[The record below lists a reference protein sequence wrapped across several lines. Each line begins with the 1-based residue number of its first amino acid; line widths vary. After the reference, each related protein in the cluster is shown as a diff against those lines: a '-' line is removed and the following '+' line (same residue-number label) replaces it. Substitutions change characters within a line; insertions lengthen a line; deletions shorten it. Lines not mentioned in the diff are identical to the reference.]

1 MNLNKLNIKEFCNM
15 ALSLTAEQKS
25 IKNLFVNDDVYV
37 VPVYQ
42 RPYSWTNEQCIQLY
56 NDIADAYIDD
66 QDYFVGNLVFA
77 RANNDESNP
86 NIIDGQQRIITLW
99 LFIKALSL
107 LLPEMKILNRMLQ
120 VESWEGDNATPKIN
134 SLVPPNDDQSAF
146 YNVLRWNKETTERQV
161 QFTKNK
167 SGKINE
173 SICNTHVEANFICI
187 FDYLSQFFS
196 SIDIQKQ
203 KEYLGFFLNKVFL
216 LPIELKGKDLNEAV
230 DKALT
235 IFETLNNRGLN
246 LEDADIFKAKLYDK
260 SIAVAK
266 NESFIDSWTQIVY
279 ECNSLNITLDEL
291 FRYYS
296 HIIRGKNNIVNK
308 EKKLR
313 DFFINE
319 FYSPLNKDNFED
331 VVTDLL
337 KILSI
342 LRKLDNLQY
351 EYIEI
356 SVWLRIINLYSN
368 LYPKYAIV
376 SYLFTN
382 GVDSYDT
389 NDFCNVVKAL
399 VRYCYFMGST
409 TTVKFTIYII
419 IGKICNNITIDN
431 FYQTEMPMEM
441 VSKPGRLKKGLA
453 LLVHTLRHPN
463 EISTYYDMDMLLK
476 ASDFSSLSND
486 WTKECFEDAIK
497 SLGNCVVLDIA
508 HKNVS
513 LKDKFKYYSQNKFS
527 EPKELVGVA
536 SSVSYDKFKKRED
549 ELRESLNT
557 FFTGK

>member
-1 MNLNKLNIKEFCNM
+1 M

-56 NDIADAYIDD
+56 NDIADAYVNE

-99 LFIKALSL
+99 LFLKALSL

-120 VESWEGDNATPKIN
+120 VESWEGDNATPKIS
-134 SLVPPNDDQSAF
+134 SLVPPYDDQSAF
-146 YNVLRWNKETTERQV
+146 GNVLRWNKETTERQV
-161 QFTKNK
+161 VFTKNK
-167 SGKINE
+167 SGRINE

-187 FDYLSQFFS
+187 YDYLSQFFS
-196 SIDIQKQ
+196 SIDTQKQ
-203 KEYLGFFLNKVFL
+203 KEYLVFFLNKVFL
-216 LPIELKGKDLNEAV
+216 LPIELKGKDINEAV

-260 SIAVAK
+260 SIAVGK
-266 NESFIDSWTQIVY
+266 NESFINSWDRIVY
-279 ECNSLNITLDEL
+279 ECNSLNITLDDL

-319 FYSPLNKDNFED
+319 LYSPLNRDDFED
-331 VVTDLL
+331 VVADLL
-337 KILSI
+337 TILSV
-342 LRKLDNLQY
+342 LKKLENLKY
-351 EYIEI
+351 EYLEI
-356 SVWLRIINLYSN
+356 SVWLKIIDLYSN

-382 GVDSYDT
+382 GIDSYDT
-389 NDFCNVVKAL
+389 KGFCDMVKAL
-399 VRYCYFMGST
+399 TRYCYSMGAT

-419 IGKICNNITIDN
+419 IGKICNNMIVDSY
-431 FYQTEMPMEM
+431 YQTEMPMDI

-453 LLVHTLRHPN
+453 LLAHTLRHPN
-463 EISTYYDMDMLLK
+463 EISTYYDIDTLLK
-476 ASDFSSLSND
+476 ASDYSSLPND
-486 WTKECFEDAIK
+486 WTKERLEDATM
-497 SLGNCVVLDIA
+497 SLGNCIVLDIA

-513 LKDKFKYYSQNKFS
+513 LKEKFKYFSQNKFS

-536 SSVSYDKFKKRED
+536 SSISYNKFKKRED
-549 ELRESLNT
+549 ELRESLNV

>member
-1 MNLNKLNIKEFCNM
+1 M

-56 NDIADAYIDD
+56 NDIADAYVNE

-99 LFIKALSL
+99 LFLKALSL

-120 VESWEGDNATPKIN
+120 VESWEGDNATPKIS
-134 SLVPPNDDQSAF
+134 SLVPPYDDQSAF
-146 YNVLRWNKETTERQV
+146 GNVLRWNKETTERQV
-161 QFTKNK
+161 VFTKNK
-167 SGKINE
+167 SGRINE

-187 FDYLSQFFS
+187 YDYLSQFFS
-196 SIDIQKQ
+196 SIDTQKQ
-203 KEYLGFFLNKVFL
+203 KEYLVFFLNKVFL
-216 LPIELKGKDLNEAV
+216 LPIELNGKDINEAV

-260 SIAVAK
+260 SIAVGK
-266 NESFIDSWTQIVY
+266 NESFINSWDRIVY
-279 ECNSLNITLDEL
+279 ECNSLNITLDDL

-319 FYSPLNKDNFED
+319 LYSPLNRDDFED
-331 VVTDLL
+331 VVADLL
-337 KILSI
+337 AILSV
-342 LRKLDNLQY
+342 LKKLENLKY
-351 EYIEI
+351 EYLEI
-356 SVWLRIINLYSN
+356 SVWLKIIDLYSN

-382 GVDSYDT
+382 GIDSYDT
-389 NDFCNVVKAL
+389 KGFCDMVKAL
-399 VRYCYFMGST
+399 TRYCYSMGAT

-419 IGKICNNITIDN
+419 IGKICNNMIVDSY
-431 FYQTEMPMEM
+431 YQTEMPMDI

-453 LLVHTLRHPN
+453 LLAHTLRHPN
-463 EISTYYDMDMLLK
+463 EISTYYDIDTLLK
-476 ASDFSSLSND
+476 ASDYSSLPND
-486 WTKECFEDAIK
+486 WTKERLEDATM
-497 SLGNCVVLDIA
+497 SLGNCIVLDIA

-513 LKDKFKYYSQNKFS
+513 LKEKFKYFSQNKFS
-527 EPKELVGVA
+527 EPNELVGVA
-536 SSVSYDKFKKRED
+536 SSVSYNKFKKRED
-549 ELRESLNT
+549 ELRESLNA

>member
-1 MNLNKLNIKEFCNM
+1 M

-42 RPYSWTNEQCIQLY
+42 RPYLWTNEQCIQLY
-56 NDIADAYIDD
+56 NDIADAYIDE

-99 LFIKALSL
+99 LFLKALSL
-107 LLPEMKILNRMLQ
+107 LLPEMKILNRTLQ

-134 SLVPPNDDQSAF
+134 SLVPPCDNQSAF
-146 YNVLRWNKETTERQV
+146 INVLGWSKETTERQIQYV
-161 QFTKNK
+161 KNK

-173 SICNTHVEANFICI
+173 SICNTHIEANFICI
-187 FDYLSQFFS
+187 YDYLSQFFS

-203 KEYLGFFLNKVFL
+203 KDYLGFFLNNVFL
-216 LPIELKGKDLNEAV
+216 LPIELKGKDINEAV

-260 SIAVAK
+260 SISVNK
-266 NESFIDSWTQIVY
+266 NESFIKSWTQIVY
-279 ECNSLNITLDEL
+279 ECNSLNITLDDL

-319 FYSPLNKDNFED
+319 LYSPLNGDNFED
-331 VVTDLL
+331 VVTDLQT
-337 KILSI
+337 IISI
-342 LRKLDNLQY
+342 LKKLENLQY
-351 EYIEI
+351 EYLEI
-356 SVWLRIINLYSN
+356 SVWLKIINMYSN
-368 LYPKYAIV
+368 LYPKYAII

-382 GVDSYDT
+382 GIDSYNTKDF
-389 NDFCNVVKAL
+389 NDMVKAL
-399 VRYCYFMGST
+399 ARYCYSMGST

-419 IGKICNNITIDN
+419 IGKICNNKTIDSY
-431 FYQTEMPMEM
+431 YQSEMSMD
-441 VSKPGRLKKGLA
+441 VVAKPGRLKKGLA
-453 LLVHTLRHPN
+453 LLAHTLRYPN
-463 EISTYYDMDMLLK
+463 EISTYYDIDTLLK
-476 ASDFSSLSND
+476 VSDFSSLPDD
-486 WTKECFEDAIK
+486 WTKENFEDAIK

-508 HKNVS
+508 HKNLS
-513 LKDKFKYYSQNKFS
+513 LKDKFKYYNQNKFS
-527 EPKELVGVA
+527 EPKELVRIT
-536 SSVSYDKFKKRED
+536 SSVSYSKFKERED
-549 ELRESLNT
+549 DLRETLNI
-557 FFTGK
+557 FFTGKS

>member
-1 MNLNKLNIKEFCNM
+1 M

-56 NDIADAYIDD
+56 NDIADAYIDE

-99 LFIKALSL
+99 LFLKALSL
-107 LLPEMKILNRMLQ
+107 LLPEMKILNRTLQ
-120 VESWEGDNATPKIN
+120 VESWEGDDATPKIN

-146 YNVLRWNKETTERQV
+146 NNVLRWNKDTTERQV
-161 QFTKNK
+161 QYVKNK
-167 SGKINE
+167 TGKINE

-187 FDYLSQFFS
+187 YDYLSQFFS

-203 KEYLGFFLNKVFL
+203 KDYLGFFLNKVFL
-216 LPIELKGKDLNEAV
+216 LPIELKGKDINEAV

-246 LEDADIFKAKLYDK
+246 LEDADIFKAKLYEK
-260 SIAVAK
+260 SIKVDK
-266 NESFIDSWTQIVY
+266 NESFINSWTQIVY
-279 ECNSLNITLDEL
+279 ECNSLNITLDDL

-319 FYSPLNKDNFED
+319 LYSPLNREDFED
-331 VVTDLL
+331 VVSDLL
-337 KILSI
+337 TIISI
-342 LRKLDNLQY
+342 LKKLENLQY
-351 EYIEI
+351 ESLEI
-356 SVWLRIINLYSN
+356 SVWLKIIDLYSN

-382 GVDSYDT
+382 GIDSYDT
-389 NDFCNVVKAL
+389 ENFSEMVKAL
-399 VRYCYFMGST
+399 ARYCYSMGST

-419 IGKICNNITIDN
+419 IGKICNNITIGSY
-431 FYQTEMPMEM
+431 YQTELSMDI

-453 LLVHTLRHPN
+453 LLAHTLRYPN
-463 EISTYYDMDMLLK
+463 EISTYYDVDTLLK
-476 ASDFSSLSND
+476 ASDFSSLPND
-486 WTKECFEDAIK
+486 WTKDNFEDAIK

-508 HKNVS
+508 HKNLS
-513 LKDKFKYYSQNKFS
+513 LKDKFKYYSQNRFS
-527 EPKELVGVA
+527 EPKELVGIS
-536 SSVSYDKFKKRED
+536 SSVSYSKFKERED
-549 ELRESLNT
+549 GLRETLNY
-557 FFTGK
+557 FFTGKS

>member
-1 MNLNKLNIKEFCNM
+1 ME
-15 ALSLTAEQKS
+15 LSLTAEQKS

-56 NDIADAYIDD
+56 NDIADAYVNE

-99 LFIKALSL
+99 LFLKALSL

-120 VESWEGDNATPKIN
+120 VESWEGDNATPKIS
-134 SLVPPNDDQSAF
+134 SLVLPYDDQSAF
-146 YNVLRWNKETTERQV
+146 GNVLRWNKETTERQV
-161 QFTKNK
+161 VFTKNK
-167 SGKINE
+167 FGRINE

-187 FDYLSQFFS
+187 YDYLSQFFS
-196 SIDIQKQ
+196 SIDTQKQ

-216 LPIELKGKDLNEAV
+216 LPIELKGKDINEAV

-260 SIAVAK
+260 SIAVGK
-266 NESFIDSWTQIVY
+266 NESFINSWDRIVY
-279 ECNSLNITLDEL
+279 ECNSLNITLDDL

-319 FYSPLNKDNFED
+319 LYSPLNRDDFED
-331 VVTDLL
+331 VVADLL
-337 KILSI
+337 TILSV
-342 LRKLDNLQY
+342 LKKLENLKY
-351 EYIEI
+351 EYLEI
-356 SVWLRIINLYSN
+356 SVWLKIIDLYSN

-382 GVDSYDT
+382 GIDSYDT
-389 NDFCNVVKAL
+389 KGFCDMVKAL
-399 VRYCYFMGST
+399 TRYCYSMGAT

-419 IGKICNNITIDN
+419 IGKICNNMIVDSY
-431 FYQTEMPMEM
+431 YQTEMPMDI

-453 LLVHTLRHPN
+453 LLAHTLRHPN
-463 EISTYYDMDMLLK
+463 EISTYYDIDTLLK
-476 ASDFSSLSND
+476 ASDYSSLSND
-486 WTKECFEDAIK
+486 WTKERLEDATM
-497 SLGNCVVLDIA
+497 SLGNCIVLDIA

-513 LKDKFKYYSQNKFS
+513 LKEKFKYFSQNKFS

-536 SSVSYDKFKKRED
+536 SSVSYNKFKKRED
-549 ELRESLNT
+549 ELRESLNA

>member
-1 MNLNKLNIKEFCNM
+1 M

-56 NDIADAYIDD
+56 NDIADAYVNE

-99 LFIKALSL
+99 LFLKALSL

-120 VESWEGDNATPKIN
+120 VESWEGDNATPKIS
-134 SLVPPNDDQSAF
+134 SLVPPYDDQSAF
-146 YNVLRWNKETTERQV
+146 GNVLMWNKETTERQV
-161 QFTKNK
+161 VFTKNK
-167 SGKINE
+167 SGRINE

-187 FDYLSQFFS
+187 YDYLSQFFS
-196 SIDIQKQ
+196 SIDTQKQ

-216 LPIELKGKDLNEAV
+216 LPIELKGKDINEAV

-260 SIAVAK
+260 SIAVGK
-266 NESFIDSWTQIVY
+266 NESFINSWDRIVY
-279 ECNSLNITLDEL
+279 ECNSLNITLDDL

-319 FYSPLNKDNFED
+319 LYSPLNRDDFED
-331 VVTDLL
+331 VVADLL
-337 KILSI
+337 TILSV
-342 LRKLDNLQY
+342 LKKLENLKY
-351 EYIEI
+351 EYLEI
-356 SVWLRIINLYSN
+356 SVWLKIIDLYSN

-382 GVDSYDT
+382 GIDSYDT
-389 NDFCNVVKAL
+389 KGFCDMVKAL
-399 VRYCYFMGST
+399 TRYCYSMGAT

-419 IGKICNNITIDN
+419 IGKICNNMIVDSY
-431 FYQTEMPMEM
+431 YQTEMPMDI

-453 LLVHTLRHPN
+453 LLAHTLRHPN
-463 EISTYYDMDMLLK
+463 EISTYYDIDTLLK
-476 ASDFSSLSND
+476 ASDYSSLPND
-486 WTKECFEDAIK
+486 WTKERLEDATM
-497 SLGNCVVLDIA
+497 SLGNCIVLDIA

-513 LKDKFKYYSQNKFS
+513 LKEKFKYFSQNKFS
-527 EPKELVGVA
+527 EPKELVGIA
-536 SSVSYDKFKKRED
+536 SSVSYNKFKKRED
-549 ELRESLNT
+549 ELRESLNA

>member
-1 MNLNKLNIKEFCNM
+1 M

-56 NDIADAYIDD
+56 NDIADAYIDE

-99 LFIKALSL
+99 LFLKALSL
-107 LLPEMKILNRMLQ
+107 LLPEMKILNRTLQ
-120 VESWEGDNATPKIN
+120 VESWEGDDATPKIN

-146 YNVLRWNKETTERQV
+146 NNVLRWNKDTTERQV
-161 QFTKNK
+161 QYVKNK
-167 SGKINE
+167 TGKINE

-187 FDYLSQFFS
+187 YDYLSQFFS

-203 KEYLGFFLNKVFL
+203 KDYLGFFLNKVFL
-216 LPIELKGKDLNEAV
+216 LPIELKGKDINEAV

-246 LEDADIFKAKLYDK
+246 LEDADIFKAKLYEK
-260 SIAVAK
+260 SIKVDK
-266 NESFIDSWTQIVY
+266 NESFINSWTQIVY
-279 ECNSLNITLDEL
+279 ECNSLNITLDDL

-319 FYSPLNKDNFED
+319 LYSPLNREDFED
-331 VVTDLL
+331 VVSDLL
-337 KILSI
+337 TIISI
-342 LRKLDNLQY
+342 LKKLENLQY
-351 EYIEI
+351 ESLEI
-356 SVWLRIINLYSN
+356 SVWLKIIDLYSN

-382 GVDSYDT
+382 GIDSYDT
-389 NDFCNVVKAL
+389 ENFSEMVKAL
-399 VRYCYFMGST
+399 ARYCYSMGST

-419 IGKICNNITIDN
+419 IGKICNNITIGSY
-431 FYQTEMPMEM
+431 YQTELSMDI

-453 LLVHTLRHPN
+453 LLAHTLRYPN
-463 EISTYYDMDMLLK
+463 EISTYYDVDTLLK
-476 ASDFSSLSND
+476 ASDFSSLPND
-486 WTKECFEDAIK
+486 WTKDNFEDAIK

-508 HKNVS
+508 HKNLS
-513 LKDKFKYYSQNKFS
+513 LKDKFKYYSQNRFS
-527 EPKELVGVA
+527 EPKELVGIA
-536 SSVSYDKFKKRED
+536 SSVSYSKFKERED
-549 ELRESLNT
+549 GLRETLNY
-557 FFTGK
+557 FFTGKS

>member
-1 MNLNKLNIKEFCNM
+1 M

-56 NDIADAYIDD
+56 NDIADAYVNE

-99 LFIKALSL
+99 LFLKALSL

-120 VESWEGDNATPKIN
+120 VESWEGDNATPKIS
-134 SLVPPNDDQSAF
+134 SLVLPYDDQSAF
-146 YNVLRWNKETTERQV
+146 GNVLRWNKETTERQV
-161 QFTKNK
+161 VFTKNK
-167 SGKINE
+167 FGRINE

-187 FDYLSQFFS
+187 YDYLSQFFS
-196 SIDIQKQ
+196 SIDTQKQ

-216 LPIELKGKDLNEAV
+216 LPIELKGKDINEAV

-260 SIAVAK
+260 SIAVGK
-266 NESFIDSWTQIVY
+266 NESFINSWDRIVY
-279 ECNSLNITLDEL
+279 ECNSLNITLDDL

-319 FYSPLNKDNFED
+319 LYSPLNRDDFED
-331 VVTDLL
+331 VVADLL
-337 KILSI
+337 TILSV
-342 LRKLDNLQY
+342 LKKLENLKY
-351 EYIEI
+351 EYLEI
-356 SVWLRIINLYSN
+356 SVWLKIIDLYSN

-382 GVDSYDT
+382 GIDSYDT
-389 NDFCNVVKAL
+389 KGFCDMVKAL
-399 VRYCYFMGST
+399 TRYCYSMGAT

-419 IGKICNNITIDN
+419 IGKICNNMIVDSY
-431 FYQTEMPMEM
+431 YQTEMPMDI

-453 LLVHTLRHPN
+453 LLAHTLRHPN
-463 EISTYYDMDMLLK
+463 EISTYYDIDTLLK
-476 ASDFSSLSND
+476 ASDYSSLPND
-486 WTKECFEDAIK
+486 WTKERLEDATM
-497 SLGNCVVLDIA
+497 SLGNCIVLDIA

-513 LKDKFKYYSQNKFS
+513 LKEKFKYFSQNKFS

-536 SSVSYDKFKKRED
+536 SSVSYNKFKKRED
-549 ELRESLNT
+549 ELRESLNA